1 MSFFSDI
8 MDVLAGIMTV
18 FLNYCYDFTHM
29 IGFPSYGIAIILLT
43 IVIKAVLAPLTAKQI
58 RSMER
63 MQKVQPKVKELQQKY
78 KGNSQ
83 KMNAALQ
90 KLYKEEK
97 VNPLAGCLPLIIQ
110 MPFLISIFY
119 ALRAYHYDPTYES
132 FLCMPI
138 LSAIS
143 TFAIQKQMSGTQI
156 SMNEAQAKQQKIMSI
171 VMPLFI
177 GWISLSFPSGLVIYW
192 VVSNVFQ
199 WVQQFVM
206 FRMGREKGAQA

>member
-110 MPFLISIFY
+110 MPFLISIFT
-119 ALRAYHYDPTYES
+119 LFVHIPMIRHMKVS
-132 FLCMPI
+132 
-138 LSAIS
+138 
-143 TFAIQKQMSGTQI
+143 SGC
-156 SMNEAQAKQQKIMSI
+156 
-171 VMPLFI
+171 
-177 GWISLSFPSGLVIYW
+177 LV
-192 VVSNVFQ
+192 
-199 WVQQFVM
+199 
-206 FRMGREKGAQA
+206 